1 MENKYFTPSVEDIR
15 VGYEGEYHNWS
26 MDEAGVDE
34 LNYNRWEKATLN
46 KGNVETMLKY
56 GIGEFRVPYLTK
68 EQIEAEGWE
77 DMIGYLYKNY
87 RRLNFNSE
95 TNKLQI
101 YDMFNNIFYVGKCKC
116 INDFRYITKL
126 LGI

>member
-26 MDEAGVDE
+26 MDDAGVDE

-68 EQIEAEGWE
+68 ERIEAEGWE

-87 RRLNFNSE
+87 RRLNFNSK
-95 TNKLQI
+95 TNKLEI